1 MKFTK
6 RQLKLISYCLNGEYV
21 NVESDN
27 DYPWHIWSH
36 LGYGDRDETYREV
49 TALMWAKGSST
60 IPNEVELKDKQAL
73 AELQEVIDIIK
84 RMEEEE

>member
-6 RQLKLISYCLNGEYV
+6 RQLKLIWYCLEGEYS
-21 NVESDN
+21 NVDSDL

-36 LGYGDRDETYREV
+36 LGYGDRDE
-49 TALMWAKGSST
+49 AKA
-60 IPNEVELKDKQAL
+60 NEIELKDKQAL
-73 AELQEVIDIIK
+73 AELQEVMDIVK